1 MLVLTHQ
8 DLRSVLDGHEVSIL
22 DAVRRAYVLH
32 SQGAT
37 AVPHSAFLRLP
48 DQPRDGAIALPAF
61 LGGAGPSAG
70 VTWIASFPDNI
81 TRGGERASAA
91 IILNST
97 STGRPE
103 ALLEGSLIS
112 ARRTAASAALA
123 ASALGTGQDAAG
135 VTLVGCGVV
144 NFETLRFLH
153 VVHPDLRE
161 VTVHDLRRERA
172 GAFAARVARELPSMR
187 VRFEPDRGRALAAAG
202 LVAIATTATTPYLDS
217 RTLRPGTLIL
227 HTSLRDVTP
236 EGVLAAVNVVDD
248 ADHVCRADTSL
259 ERAER
264 LSGNR
269 SFITANLG
277 DLLQAGETD
286 IRDPRRVTI
295 FSPSGLGILDLAV
308 ARFAR
313 DRALKAN
320 LGIRI
325 DDFLP
330 GPDEFLAGRAD
341 FFPDRTDV
349 PNPHADEGRADDGR
363 AAEGR
368 AATVSPGEADPA
380 PGHGSGQLGSG
391 QLTGAVPA

>member
-8 DLRSVLDGHEVSIL
+8 DVRSVLDGHEVSIL
-22 DAVRRAYVLH
+22 DAVRRAYILH
-32 SQGAT
+32 SQGVT

-48 DQPRDGAIALPAF
+48 DQPRDGAMALPAY
-61 LGGAGPSAG
+61 LGGAGPTAG

-81 TRGGERASAA
+81 ERGGERASAA

-144 NFETLRFLH
+144 TFETLRFLH
-153 VVHPDLRE
+153 VVHPDLHE

-187 VRFEPDRGRALAAAG
+187 VRFEPDRGRALAAAS
-202 LVAIATTATTPYLDS
+202 LVAIATTAATPYLDS
-217 RTLRPGTLIL
+217 RTLRPGALVL

-277 DLLQAGETD
+277 DLLLAGTTG
-286 IRDPRRVTI
+286 IRDPRRTTI

-313 DRALKAN
+313 DRALRAN
-320 LGIRI
+320 RGIRI

-330 GPDEFLAGRAD
+330 ARDEFLPGRAD
-341 FFPDRTDV
+341 FLS
-349 PNPHADEGRADDGR
+349 GRADVPPGPAGVDGVGGR
-363 AAEGR
+363 TGEDRDADFAA
-368 AATVSPGEADPA
+368 PGEA
-380 PGHGSGQLGSG
+380 GVGER
-391 QLTGAVPA
+391 LTGAVPA